1 MALSSR
7 LLGGFAPRPLGGF
20 GGEIPRPLKLKCSH
34 DSLFAGFEQGRDG
47 TCLFQRF
54 RRLNLV
60 GSSSGGG
67 FHRHWL
73 RPLDRQI

>member
-1 MALSSR
+1 M
-7 LLGGFAPRPLGGF
+7 
-20 GGEIPRPLKLKCSH
+20 PLKLKCSH
-34 DSLFAGFEQGRDG
+34 DPLFAGFEQGRDG
-47 TCLFQRF
+47 TRLFQRF

-67 FHRHWL
+67 LNCHRV